1 MGKRKTFR
9 AGFAPQRRGAVKV
22 FKNAL
27 CLAPI
32 PDSSGYVYPPYAL
45 LCHRR
50 RRHPLKH
57 RVVFRDGGIREWNY
71 GDSESVLA
79 RLLTERGR

>member
-1 MGKRKTFR
+1 MDG
-9 AGFAPQRRGAVKV
+9 

-32 PDSSGYVYPPYAL
+32 PDAAGWSYPPYAL
-45 LCHRR
+45 CCRR
-50 RRHPLKH
+50 RKGHPDRC

-71 GDSESVLA
+71 GDVETE
-79 RLLTERGR
+79 LTKKPDREE